1 MKITALSPTFL
12 LLQATTAAVSSTCR
26 VIPGD
31 PEWPS
36 ECLWNGLNSTVKGH
50 LIKTAPVGQVCHGPT
65 FDAVK
70 CDEVKSKWNDP
81 NWRSSIPE
89 AIMSPSFANNS
100 CDPMAPKEANCS
112 LGGFAAYSINVTS
125 PEDISAGLKFAQDK
139 NVRLVVKNTGHDYL
153 GRSVGFGSLS
163 IWTHNLKDKTFVP
176 NYSGKTYQG
185 PAVKVGAGVQVLE
198 AYEFANQHGYMI
210 VGGECQSVGLAGGYT
225 AGGGQSPLSSYAGLA
240 ADQTLEFDV
249 VTADGKLLRAAPD
262 ENGDLYWALSGGGP
276 GYGVVWS
283 VTYKVYKDVPVT
295 GTKLDFSKSNGT
307 TDASY
312 WEAIDFWHSLVPN
325 ITDLGGYTFTIYGSD
340 SFSMSPLLVP
350 NRTLDEVLRLIQP
363 FHDKLGSLGIE
374 YSSTT
379 ESFPA
384 YLGAWKALIGQEGA
398 GEGAHLTTRLLSRN
412 TLLESPQQLS
422 KVVRK
427 MTDDGAQL
435 LEMAIGAK
443 MSVAGNPDNA
453 VNPAW
458 RNADILLFASGVDD
472 NSTQAS
478 IDNRVTQVWAG
489 LLRDLTPNGGTY
501 MNEADVYEVD
511 FQKSFYGANYDRLLL
526 IKKKYDPQGLFYA
539 TTAVGS
545 EAWIRQDNGRLC
557 KRPGI

>member
-1 MKITALSPTFL
+1 MSKYRACFPYTPRVSKLLSLT
-12 LLQATTAAVSSTCR
+12 
-26 VIPGD
+26 D
-31 PEWPS
+31 
-36 ECLWNGLNSTVKGH
+36 
-50 LIKTAPVGQVCHGPT
+50 
-65 FDAVK
+65 
-70 CDEVKSKWNDP
+70 
-81 NWRSSIPE
+81 
-89 AIMSPSFANNS
+89 
-100 CDPMAPKEANCS
+100 
-112 LGGFAAYSINVTS
+112 
-125 PEDISAGLKFAQDK
+125 AGL
-139 NVRLVVKNTGHDYL
+139 LSYL
-153 GRSVGFGSLS
+153 GRSIGLGSLS

-198 AYEFANQHGYMI
+198 AYEFTNQHGYMI

-435 LEMAIGAK
+435 LEMTIGAK

-511 FQKSFYGANYDRLLL
+511 FQKSFYGANYDRLLS